1 MAKSSVSIVS
11 VTGGVSGFSISA
23 LRFAGSVFER
33 CMGARLL
40 RLVTLAGKSLSTG
53 EGDFSRV
60 VDIAAGRICSRTGDD
75 ESRSIVVLWD
85 FVDGAATLSCG
96 FASARDGLELG
107 LVTFAKLC
115 IPT

>member
-1 MAKSSVSIVS
+1 VLIVS
-11 VTGGVSGFSISA
+11 VTGGVSELSISA

-53 EGDFSRV
+53 DGDFSR
-60 VDIAAGRICSRTGDD
+60 IMGMAAGLICSRTGDD
-75 ESRSIVVLWD
+75 ESRSIVVPLD
-85 FVDGAATLSCG
+85 CVSGAATLYCG
-96 FASARDGLELG
+96 FARARDGLELG

>member
-1 MAKSSVSIVS
+1 MSIVS
-11 VTGGVSGFSISA
+11 VTGGVSELSISA

-53 EGDFSRV
+53 DGDFSRIV
-60 VDIAAGRICSRTGDD
+60 GMAAGLICSRTGDD
-75 ESRSIVVLWD
+75 ESRSIVVLLEC
-85 FVDGAATLSCG
+85 VSGAATLSCG
-96 FASARDGLELG
+96 FARARDGLELG